1 VLLMQDAAA
10 ALRTAI
16 RPGCTV
22 ALADGTGM
30 PSAVCAA
37 LSQAARAAGG
47 VRLITG
53 WLLGWPAG
61 LDLSAFA
68 EVRTYMGGYR
78 LASAVAAGH
87 ARYVPVNLS
96 QLPALLG
103 TVWRPDVT
111 VISVV
116 ETPRGLEFGAEAAW
130 MAAAA
135 RAARTCL
142 AEVST
147 AAPAAARPD
156 LLAGVQLTVVSQAD
170 TPPVSVPA
178 TAPDDVTAC
187 IADRVAGLVPA
198 GATLQFGPGALGAA
212 LVAALVAARTPVR
225 IDSGI
230 IGDGVAE
237 LDRRGLLLG
246 LPRGAYLVGGPA
258 LYEWADGR
266 PLLDRVEVTHDSTRL
281 SGLDLFAVNAALQID
296 VTGQVGVEQAGD
308 RVVAGI
314 GGHTDYMA
322 AAARS
327 RHGLSVIALP
337 SRYRG
342 ESTLVPRLT
351 GPVST
356 PRSMVDVVVT
366 ELGTADLRG
375 RSDAERR
382 AALEAIF
389 GA

>member
-1 VLLMQDAAA
+1 MDEAGATLRAA
-10 ALRTAI
+10 I
-16 RPGCTV
+16 QPGCTV
-22 ALADGTGM
+22 ALADGAGM
-30 PSAVCAA
+30 PSAVCEP
-37 LSQAARAAGG
+37 LSHAARAAGG
-47 VRLITG
+47 VRLVTG
-53 WLLGWPAG
+53 WLLDWPSG

-68 EVRTYMGGYR
+68 DVRTFMGGYR
-78 LASAVAAGH
+78 MAAAVEAGQ

-96 QLPALLG
+96 QLPALLA

-147 AAPAAARPD
+147 AAPAAARPG
-156 LLAGVQLTVVSQAD
+156 LLAGVELTVVSHAD
-170 TPPVSVPA
+170 KPPVPIPRPVA
-178 TAPDDVTAC
+178 DDVTDC
-187 IADRVAGLVPA
+187 IAARVAALVPA
-198 GATLQFGPGALGAA
+198 GAALQFGPGVMGAA
-212 LVAALVAARTPVR
+212 LVAALRTPVR

-230 IGDGVAE
+230 ISDGVAE

-246 LPRGAYLVGGPA
+246 CPRGAYLVGSPA
-258 LYEWADGR
+258 LYEWAGGR

-281 SGLDLFAVNAALQID
+281 SDLDLVAVNTALQID

-327 RHGLSVIALP
+327 RHGLSVIAMP

-351 GPVST
+351 VPVST

-366 ELGTADLRG
+366 ELGAADLRG

-382 AALEAIF
+382 AALEAVF
-389 GA
+389 AA